1 MTFQIH
7 SLPGEDFASLFDLSD
22 DELATRNAIR
32 TTVKSAPG
40 YPCRVSMKD
49 ADIGETVILTNHQ
62 HQPANSPYQSSH
74 AVYVTKGAA
83 QVMLQPG
90 EVPDMIR
97 SRLISLRMFSGAD
110 LIVDGDVLD
119 GADLDKRLKEAFADD
134 EVAYC
139 HVHFAKHGCFAGM
152 NIWLGLDLDQGPAT
166 KTDLFLSLVA
176 SDERKDP
183 CCSNPLSP
191 SPPSS
196 LALAFFGRR
205 ETLDHRRLTACR
217 QSLGPAS
224 A

>member
-110 LIVDGDVLD
+110 LIVDVDVLD

-139 HVHFAKHGCFAGM
+139 HVHFAKHGCFAGKVTR
-152 NIWLGLDLDQGPAT
+152 A
-166 KTDLFLSLVA
+166 
-176 SDERKDP
+176 
-183 CCSNPLSP
+183 
-191 SPPSS
+191 
-196 LALAFFGRR
+196 
-205 ETLDHRRLTACR
+205 
-217 QSLGPAS
+217 
-224 A
+224 